1 MNGQP
6 LTDKTLNK
14 KSGKKRY
21 GVVGITKKENAQLG
35 LILKYIWEDKDAL
48 PDEYLV
54 DSDALA
60 KLTARYAS
68 AV

>member
-1 MNGQP
+1 MA
-6 LTDKTLNK
+6 
-14 KSGKKRY
+14 KRY

-35 LILKYIWEDKDAL
+35 LILKYLWEDKDAL

-60 KLTARYAS
+60 KLTARYAN